1 MSGLSAELS
10 LQNHVPKIPF
20 DILMYF
26 FPDLLPPPSHGPA
39 ATVLW
44 AQLERNRF
52 LQQHPRHWYGWVLTH
67 HSLFP
72 LKQSLLLPG
81 SPAPC
86 SVALLGWMV
95 VVVVLVLLSSFF
107 LCYVQFFSQ
116 WYTGMSPW
124 GGWTSTVSLSSV
136 LSVQDSYLQFFFLTD
151 ESGWGRFSA
160 LLVPQSILRSVWLLP
175 DIHMDKTPPRSLGV
189 WC

>member
-95 VVVVLVLLSSFF
+95 VVVVLVLLSFCAMSNFFPSGILECLLGEAGLLQFLSLLCYLSRTAISSFF
-107 LCYVQFFSQ
+107 SWLMRVVGEGFLLCWFH
-116 WYTGMSPW
+116 
-124 GGWTSTVSLSSV
+124 SL
-136 LSVQDSYLQFFFLTD
+136 Y
-151 ESGWGRFSA
+151 
-160 LLVPQSILRSVWLLP
+160 
-175 DIHMDKTPPRSLGV
+175 
-189 WC
+189 